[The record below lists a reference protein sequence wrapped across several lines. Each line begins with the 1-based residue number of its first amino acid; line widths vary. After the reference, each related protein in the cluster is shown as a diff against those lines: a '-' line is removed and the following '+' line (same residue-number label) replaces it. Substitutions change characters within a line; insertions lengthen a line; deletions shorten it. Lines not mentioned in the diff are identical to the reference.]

1 MCISTNLE
9 RDPLVLLINSGEDS
23 MKVGDLVKLSAY
35 GSKRDHN
42 WDAWGGWGIVTK
54 VENHW
59 TSKYPITTLWY
70 KKDGRELRGIC
81 FHPRELKKYK
91 PDKK

>member
-1 MCISTNLE
+1 MGMREELE
-9 RDPLVLLINSGEDS
+9 DLHGGS
-23 MKVGDLVKLSAY
+23 MQVGDLVQLSAY

-42 WDAWGGWGIVTK
+42 WDAWGGWGIITK
-54 VENHW
+54 RASDNL
-59 TSKYPITTLWY
+59 KYPITTLWY

-91 PDKK
+91 PVKK

>member
-1 MCISTNLE
+1 
-9 RDPLVLLINSGEDS
+9 

-42 WDAWGGWGIVTK
+42 WDCYGGWGIITK
-54 VENHW
+54 KTNDHR
-59 TSKYPITTLWY
+59 YPLTTLWY

>member
-1 MCISTNLE
+1 MQ
-9 RDPLVLLINSGEDS
+9 
-23 MKVGDLVKLSAY
+23 VGDLVKLSAY

-42 WDAWGGWGIVTK
+42 WDAWGGWGIITK
-54 VENHW
+54 K
-59 TSKYPITTLWY
+59 TDDPRYPFTTLWY
-70 KKDGRELRGIC
+70 KKDGRELRGLC